1 LILFI
6 AKNRRL
12 PIVNIVILLTMLG
25 GLLMGGWSQA
35 NVSFNLNLE
44 RDEAAVTRQVTNQ
57 SVASRSFLE
66 IFR

>member
-1 LILFI
+1 LFI

-66 IFR
+66 IFQ